1 MRWQPTPPEHL
12 LVHEWDGECVVFD
25 LRSGDTHLLDAR
37 PAAVFRA
44 LQSGLQDS
52 DRVARVVVP
61 SYGSATHDECRAS
74 VEQALVEFER
84 LGLAER
90 TDT

>member
-1 MRWQPTPPEHL
+1 MHWQPAPAEQL

-44 LQSGLQDS
+44 LQSGLQDA
-52 DRVARVVVP
+52 DQVARAVVP
-61 SYGSATHDECRAS
+61 TSGSATHDECRAS

-90 TDT
+90 TAT